1 MFLRDPNL
9 GEAVCGLCEGPP
21 DTLQHTLGLRCAS
34 LGQAADAPAECGWPS
49 LLVDAS
55 NAMSNPLVPPPPQ
68 LRSRGPS

>member
-21 DTLQHTLGLRCAS
+21 PHTLQHTLRLHCAS
-34 LGQAADAPAECGWPS
+34 LGQAADTPAECRWPS

-55 NAMSNPLVPPPPQ
+55 NAMSNPLVPPPP
-68 LRSRGPS
+68 